1 LNLTTW
7 VVTIFLACPVFSTDN
22 LGLSV
27 DIICQM
33 KYQEGKKRAD
43 TEVPIKTL
51 IYIPIIHTETDMGT
65 LSESIQKSTLQKF
78 GRRGLK
84 RKEDMID
91 NLWMEIEQKIYAL
104 SLAYEKARLYQD
116 GLPVCGREAEI
127 VTDLAKAGS
136 RNHRLLLLLMKRG
149 ATITGTESLELLMEE
164 YELDKQILAAR
175 GTREKA
181 RIEASKKAIIDSL
194 LKRRDRFISDRINST
209 LFAGETGILFIGMF
223 HSLRN
228 TLDNDIQVIYPLN
241 PPFKKRGGLR

>member
-1 LNLTTW
+1 
-7 VVTIFLACPVFSTDN
+7 
-22 LGLSV
+22 
-27 DIICQM
+27 M
-33 KYQEGKKRAD
+33 KYQEGKKRID
-43 TEVPIKTL
+43 TGVSIRTL

-65 LSESIQKSTLQKF
+65 LGESIRRSTLQKF

-91 NLWMEIEQKIYAL
+91 NLWTEIERIIDTFDL
-104 SLAYEKARLYQD
+104 SYEEVRLYQD

-127 VTDLAKAGS
+127 VTELAKAGS

-175 GTREKA
+175 GAREKA
-181 RIEASKKAIIDSL
+181 RIEVSRKAMIDSL

-209 LFAGETGILFIGMF
+209 LCAGKTGILFIGML

-228 TLDNDIQVIYPLN
+228 TLDNDVNVIYPLN
-241 PPFKKRGGLR
+241 PPFTRRDKL

>member
-1 LNLTTW
+1 
-7 VVTIFLACPVFSTDN
+7 
-22 LGLSV
+22 
-27 DIICQM
+27 M

-104 SLAYEKARLYQD
+104 ALAYEKARLYQD

>member
-1 LNLTTW
+1 
-7 VVTIFLACPVFSTDN
+7 
-22 LGLSV
+22 
-27 DIICQM
+27 M
-33 KYQEGKKRAD
+33 KYQEGKKRTD
-43 TEVPIKTL
+43 TEVPIRTL

-65 LSESIQKSTLQKF
+65 LGESIQRSTLQKF

-91 NLWMEIEQKIYAL
+91 NLWTEIERIIDTFDL
-104 SLAYEKARLYQD
+104 SYEEVRLYQD

-127 VTDLAKAGS
+127 VTELAKAGS

-175 GTREKA
+175 GAREKA
-181 RIEASKKAIIDSL
+181 RIEVSRKAMIDSL

-209 LFAGETGILFIGMF
+209 LCAGKTGILFIGML

-228 TLDNDIQVIYPLN
+228 TLDNDVYVIYPLN
-241 PPFKKRGGLR
+241 VPFKRRGKLL

>member
-1 LNLTTW
+1 
-7 VVTIFLACPVFSTDN
+7 
-22 LGLSV
+22 
-27 DIICQM
+27 M
-33 KYQEGKKRAD
+33 KYQEGKKRID
-43 TEVPIKTL
+43 TGVSIRTL

-65 LSESIQKSTLQKF
+65 LGESIRRSTLQKF

-91 NLWMEIEQKIYAL
+91 NLWTEIERIIDTFDL
-104 SLAYEKARLYQD
+104 SYEEVRLYQD

-127 VTDLAKAGS
+127 VTELAKAGS

-175 GTREKA
+175 GAREKA
-181 RIEASKKAIIDSL
+181 RIEVSGKAMIDSL

-209 LFAGETGILFIGMF
+209 LCAGKTGILFIGML

-228 TLDNDIQVIYPLN
+228 TLDNDVNVIYPLN
-241 PPFKKRGGLR
+241 PPFTRRDKL

>member
-1 LNLTTW
+1 
-7 VVTIFLACPVFSTDN
+7 
-22 LGLSV
+22 
-27 DIICQM
+27 M
-33 KYQEGKKRAD
+33 KYQEGKKRID
-43 TEVPIKTL
+43 TGVSIRTL

-65 LSESIQKSTLQKF
+65 LGESIRRSTLQKF

-91 NLWMEIEQKIYAL
+91 NLWTEIERIIDTFDL
-104 SLAYEKARLYQD
+104 SYEEVRLYQD

-127 VTDLAKAGS
+127 VTELAKAGS

-164 YELDKQILAAR
+164 YELDKQILAVTGA
-175 GTREKA
+175 REKA
-181 RIEASKKAIIDSL
+181 RIEVSRKAMIDSL

-209 LFAGETGILFIGMF
+209 LCAGKTGILFIGML

-228 TLDNDIQVIYPLN
+228 TLDNDVYVIYPLN
-241 PPFKKRGGLR
+241 PPFTRRGKP

>member
-1 LNLTTW
+1 
-7 VVTIFLACPVFSTDN
+7 
-22 LGLSV
+22 
-27 DIICQM
+27 M

>member
-1 LNLTTW
+1 
-7 VVTIFLACPVFSTDN
+7 
-22 LGLSV
+22 
-27 DIICQM
+27 M
-33 KYQEGKKRAD
+33 KYQEGKKRID
-43 TEVPIKTL
+43 TGVSIRTL

-65 LSESIQKSTLQKF
+65 LGESIRRSTLQKF

-91 NLWMEIEQKIYAL
+91 NLWTEIERIIDTFDL
-104 SLAYEKARLYQD
+104 SYEEVRLYQD

-127 VTDLAKAGS
+127 VTELAKAGS

-164 YELDKQILAAR
+164 YELDKQILAVTGA
-175 GTREKA
+175 REKA
-181 RIEASKKAIIDSL
+181 RIEVSRKAMIDSL

-209 LFAGETGILFIGMF
+209 LCAGKTGILFIGML

-228 TLDNDIQVIYPLN
+228 TLDNDVNVIYPLN
-241 PPFKKRGGLR
+241 PPFTRRDKL

>member
-1 LNLTTW
+1 
-7 VVTIFLACPVFSTDN
+7 
-22 LGLSV
+22 
-27 DIICQM
+27 M
-33 KYQEGKKRAD
+33 KYQEGKKRTD

-104 SLAYEKARLYQD
+104 ALAYEKARLYQD

>member
-1 LNLTTW
+1 
-7 VVTIFLACPVFSTDN
+7 
-22 LGLSV
+22 
-27 DIICQM
+27 M
-33 KYQEGKKRAD
+33 KYQEGKKRID
-43 TEVPIKTL
+43 TGVSIRTL

-65 LSESIQKSTLQKF
+65 LGESIRRSTLQKF

-91 NLWMEIEQKIYAL
+91 NLWTEIERIIDTFDL
-104 SLAYEKARLYQD
+104 SYEEVRLYQD

-164 YELDKQILAAR
+164 YELDKQVLAAR
-175 GTREKA
+175 GAREKA
-181 RIEASKKAIIDSL
+181 RIEVSRKAMIDSL

-209 LFAGETGILFIGMF
+209 LCAGKTGILFIGML

-228 TLDNDIQVIYPLN
+228 TLDNDVNVIYPLN
-241 PPFKKRGGLR
+241 PPFTRRDKL

>member
-1 LNLTTW
+1 
-7 VVTIFLACPVFSTDN
+7 
-22 LGLSV
+22 
-27 DIICQM
+27 M
-33 KYQEGKKRAD
+33 KYQEGKKRID
-43 TEVPIKTL
+43 TGVSIRTL

-65 LSESIQKSTLQKF
+65 LGESIRRSTLQKF

-91 NLWMEIEQKIYAL
+91 NLWTEIERIIDTFDL
-104 SLAYEKARLYQD
+104 SYEEVRLYQD

-149 ATITGTESLELLMEE
+149 AMITGTESLELLMEE
-164 YELDKQILAAR
+164 YELDKQVLAAR
-175 GTREKA
+175 GAREKA
-181 RIEASKKAIIDSL
+181 RIEVSRKAMIDSL

-209 LFAGETGILFIGMF
+209 LCAGKTGILFIGML

-228 TLDNDIQVIYPLN
+228 TLDNDVNVIYPLN
-241 PPFKKRGGLR
+241 PPFTRRDKL

>member
-1 LNLTTW
+1 
-7 VVTIFLACPVFSTDN
+7 
-22 LGLSV
+22 
-27 DIICQM
+27 
-33 KYQEGKKRAD
+33 
-43 TEVPIKTL
+43 L

-104 SLAYEKARLYQD
+104 ALAYEKARLYQD

-164 YELDKQILAAR
+164 HELDKQILAAR
-175 GTREKA
+175 GAREKA
-181 RIEASKKAIIDSL
+181 RIEASRKAMIDSL

-228 TLDNDIQVIYPLN
+228 TLDNDIQVIYPFN

>member
-1 LNLTTW
+1 
-7 VVTIFLACPVFSTDN
+7 
-22 LGLSV
+22 
-27 DIICQM
+27 M
-33 KYQEGKKRAD
+33 KYQEGKKRID
-43 TEVPIKTL
+43 TGVSIRTL

-65 LSESIQKSTLQKF
+65 LGESIRRSTLQKF

-91 NLWMEIEQKIYAL
+91 NLWTEIERIIDTFDL
-104 SLAYEKARLYQD
+104 SYEEVRLYQD

-127 VTDLAKAGS
+127 VTELAKAGS

-164 YELDKQILAAR
+164 YELDKQILAVTGA
-175 GTREKA
+175 REKA
-181 RIEASKKAIIDSL
+181 RIEVSRKAMIDSL

-209 LFAGETGILFIGMF
+209 LCAGKTGILFIGML

-228 TLDNDIQVIYPLN
+228 TLDNDVYVIYPLN
-241 PPFKKRGGLR
+241 PPFTRRDKL